1 MDYITYKHDD
11 KYFKILDIGNKKR
24 VYYTFKRLHKDMS
37 NLLNFIKI
45 DYNKN
50 TRTSKRILKMIDNFK
65 KYDKCLLMENKRT
78 DSLGQYLVIDNII
91 TLRIRNF
98 NGEKIT
104 YIPYKQILK
113 AFLHEV
119 AHLCQDYPQFKK
131 EINENKNID
140 FKTYDVKFYMEED
153 SDDEEESD
161 EEYKK
166 RHKRHHN
173 KDFQL
178 NHKILKDNSIVVFKR
193 LYRWEVYMRY
203 PYIDPQWA
211 IPGFL

>member
-1 MDYITYKHDD
+1 MEYITYKHDD

-50 TRTSKRILKMIDNFK
+50 TIISKRIIKVIDNFK
-65 KYDKCLLMENKRT
+65 KYDKCLLMETNNMEIN
-78 DSLGQYLVIDNII
+78 GQYMVIDNII
-91 TLRIRNF
+91 SLRIRNF

-113 AFLHEV
+113 VFLHEV
-119 AHLCQDYPQFKK
+119 AHLCEDYPQFEK

-140 FKTYDVKFYMEED
+140 FKTYDVKIYNEED
-153 SDDEEESD
+153 SDEKL
-161 EEYKK
+161 EEYEKL
-166 RHKRHHN
+166 HKRHHN
-173 KDFQL
+173 KEFKFNYNL
-178 NHKILKDNSIVVFKR
+178 LKEKSTIVFKR
-193 LYRWEVYMRY
+193 LYRWGKLYEISIY
-203 PYIDPQWA
+203 
-211 IPGFL
+211 